1 MSWLHYLDYRGLQV
15 AILSDTFG
23 SSTQGEVVGIFIRD
37 AETIQAIRARDERI
51 LEMLNYMVDEIEE
64 LSFLRWNE
72 DKRTLEMLRGTT
84 SLDEYEKLLR
94 RLFESKYADDAT
106 RDNVTTELAWVDTE
120 KTKKSKQAAKTN
132 HIQRR
137 RSQFSQKY
145 DQLMLALIHRD
156 GFECE
161 ICGTTEDLTIDHVIP
176 LSKGG
181 GDELGNLRLLC
192 RLHNSLKGDR

>member
-1 MSWLHYLDYRGLQV
+1 MQV

>member
-1 MSWLHYLDYRGLQV
+1 MSWAHYLDYRGLQV
-15 AILSDTFG
+15 AILSDPFG

-72 DKRTLEMLRGTT
+72 DKRALEMLRGTT

-94 RLFESKYADDAT
+94 RLLESKYADDVT
-106 RDNVTTELAWVDTE
+106 RDNATSELAWVDTE

-156 GFECE
+156 GFECD

>member
-94 RLFESKYADDAT
+94 RLLESKYADDAT
-106 RDNVTTELAWVDTE
+106 RDNATSELAWVDTE